1 MRIVLLTN
9 FFSSWTRTQDP
20 LSQFRTRTQD
30 PLSQFTQDPLP
41 QFRQEEGR
49 HEEGVDFEQA
59 RLSNR
64 QTGG

>member
-9 FFSSWTRTQDP
+9 FFSSW
-20 LSQFRTRTQD
+20 TRTQD